1 MMTVPNRPQ
10 PVFHENKRSLVTR
23 ATNVNA
29 LLASCDR
36 VHGYVAKGRAVA
48 IAYGIAI
55 GCVWF
60 LCVAYRDGVLTWNY

>member
-1 MMTVPNRPQ
+1 MMTVLNRRQ

-23 ATNVNA
+23 VTNDNA

-36 VHGYVAKGRAVA
+36 VHGYVAKGSAVA
-48 IAYGIAI
+48 ILYGIAI

-60 LCVAYRDGVLTWNY
+60 LCVASRTGVIRWPY

>member
-1 MMTVPNRPQ
+1 MTVLNRRQ

-23 ATNVNA
+23 VTNDNA

-36 VHGYVAKGRAVA
+36 VHGYVAKGSAVA
-48 IAYGIAI
+48 ILYGIAI

-60 LCVAYRDGVLTWNY
+60 LCVAYRAGVLTWPF